1 MAGLFVVY
9 FCIVQINKTRPM
21 IEIFRT
27 DVRQK
32 TAGKQIL
39 TAIKQQFP
47 GVVAT
52 FDLEDNDRILRVVGA
67 WAPVP
72 TDSVIE
78 LVKKHGFECE
88 LLHD

>member
-1 MAGLFVVY
+1 
-9 FCIVQINKTRPM
+9 M
-21 IEIFRT
+21 IEIFKT

-32 TAGKQIL
+32 SAGKQIL
-39 TAIKQQFP
+39 MAIKREFP

-52 FDLEDNDRILRVVGA
+52 FDLEDCDHVLRVVGA

-72 TDSVIE
+72 TDSVIA